1 MSKQQT
7 VPMIFNQVKQINW
20 PTLNQ
25 FLSASALPIVG
36 IVIFL
41 GLWSLMAK
49 NIDTSLGQFQG
60 CADGQGRQVLCS
72 SR

>member
-7 VPMIFNQVKQINW
+7 VPIIFNHVRDMNW

-25 FLSASALPIVG
+25 FLTATALPIVG

-49 NIDTSLGQFQG
+49 KY
-60 CADGQGRQVLCS
+60 
-72 SR
+72 